1 MVKQAKT
8 YPLNNLIKDP
18 CDYEVSGISSIA
30 LVEPFTDEAKRLCE
44 VQPYFCLLRLG
55 ERSETSTISS
65 DYELSKLVSN
75 MIGKSFEDYS
85 AKRSPEEEDFRRKM
99 SVLCDEIEL
108 ERSKYSW
115 REKLQYE
122 HPLRLA
128 DTPEMPEIIKK
139 RFRNSNFLVVVKLEN
154 DETSFTISVNEQHT
168 PRSLIDSA
176 ILKVR
181 KSQIKVSDRATD
193 YILKVRGRDEYLFGD
208 YPLIQFIYIQVRNR
222 EFHFP
227 LSFHQKNCSYRK
239 VFPVRMFPM

>member
-1 MVKQAKT
+1 MVRQART
-8 YPLNNLIKDP
+8 YPLNNLIKDA
-18 CDYEVSGISSIA
+18 CDYEVSGISAIA
-30 LVEPFTDEAKRLCE
+30 LVEPFTDETKRLCE

-85 AKRSPEEEDFRRKM
+85 AQRSPEEDDFRRKM
-99 SVLCDEIEL
+99 SLLCDEIEL

-115 REKLQYE
+115 YEKLLYE

-128 DTPEMPEIIKK
+128 DTPEMPEIIRK

-154 DETSFTISVNEQHT
+154 DETSFTISVNDQHT
-168 PRSLIDSA
+168 PRTLIDSA
-176 ILKVR
+176 LLKVR
-181 KSQIKVSDRATD
+181 KSQIKVNDRATD

-208 YPLIQFIYIQVRNR
+208 YPLIQFIYIQVLYS
-222 EFHFP
+222 EMIFF
-227 LSFHQKNCSYRK
+227 
-239 VFPVRMFPM
+239 VFF